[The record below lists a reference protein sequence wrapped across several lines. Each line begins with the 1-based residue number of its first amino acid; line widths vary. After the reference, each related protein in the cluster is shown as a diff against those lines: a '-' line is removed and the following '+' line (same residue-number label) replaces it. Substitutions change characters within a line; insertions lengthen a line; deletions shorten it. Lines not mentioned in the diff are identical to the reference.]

1 METLQWT
8 LLVGLLGMV
17 VYVLWARLKASFA
30 KGTAPKVDADWEGEA
45 VEIFPETLKVRVN
58 VKHSGDVRVWL
69 ESGTGEQHI
78 LHDDFLDVGLHSW
91 DMKRPQE
98 GEWVAKLS
106 CQGHRSERRF
116 RL

>member
-17 VYVLWARLKASFA
+17 VYVLWARLKASYA
-30 KGTAPKVDADWEGEA
+30 KGAAPKVDADWEGEA
-45 VEIFPETLKVRVN
+45 VEIFPETLNVRVK
-58 VKHSGDVRVWL
+58 VKHTGDVRIWL
-69 ESGTGEQHI
+69 ESDTGEQHI
-78 LHDDFLDVGLHSW
+78 LHDGSLDVGVHSW

>member
-17 VYVLWARLKASFA
+17 IYVLWARLKASYA

-45 VEIFPETLKVRVN
+45 VEISPEILNVRVK
-58 VKHSGDVRVWL
+58 VKHAGNVRVWL
-69 ESGTGEQHI
+69 ESGTEEQHI
-78 LHDDFLDVGLHSW
+78 LHDDFLDVGIHSW
-91 DMKRPQE
+91 DMKRPQK